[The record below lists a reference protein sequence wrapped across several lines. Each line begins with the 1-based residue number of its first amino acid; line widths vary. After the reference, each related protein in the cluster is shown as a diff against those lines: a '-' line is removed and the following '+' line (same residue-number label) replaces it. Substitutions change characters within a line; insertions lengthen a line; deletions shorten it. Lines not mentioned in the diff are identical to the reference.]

1 MKNKIIVLVILILMM
16 CGCDMGET
24 YDEYLENNTS
34 QHTGKCLEYKT
45 EYKLDCG
52 LWVDSENFCK
62 ERKYDVCV
70 RWEDN
75 VEEVKNE
82 DER

>member
-52 LWVDSENFCK
+52 LWVD
-62 ERKYDVCV
+62 R
-70 RWEDN
+70 
-75 VEEVKNE
+75 
-82 DER
+82 